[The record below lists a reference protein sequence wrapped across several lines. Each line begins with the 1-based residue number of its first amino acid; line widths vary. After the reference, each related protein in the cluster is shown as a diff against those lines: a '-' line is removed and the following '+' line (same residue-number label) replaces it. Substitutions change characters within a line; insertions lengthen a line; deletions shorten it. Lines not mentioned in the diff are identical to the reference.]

1 MRILR
6 FNENKKTKKEELDGI
21 STFDVKSLEKTK
33 DDLIGFVDY
42 EEVKDKEIK
51 KVKGDVEV
59 TTPGLKKSIKKFEDF
74 SITIGF
80 GDNQPEEEIF
90 DPSKIV
96 MGAINPNDEECC
108 TGCQCDPCECG
119 DDSGEECCPEC
130 DCNPCECS
138 GDEECCTGCNCNPCE
153 CEEET
158 GNVIPFGQ
166 FI

>member
-21 STFDVKSLEKTK
+21 STFDVKSLEPTK
-33 DDLIGFVDY
+33 DDLIGFVSDY
-42 EEVKDKEIK
+42 EEVKDKDIK
-51 KVKGDVEV
+51 KVKKEIEV

-80 GDNQPEEEIF
+80 GDDSNNV
-90 DPSKIV
+90 D
-96 MGAINPNDEECC
+96 DECC
-108 TGCQCDPCECG
+108 PQCDCNPCECG

-130 DCNPCECS
+130 DCNPCECDN
-138 GDEECCTGCNCNPCE
+138 DEECCTGCNCNPCE

>member
-21 STFDVKSLEKTK
+21 STFDVKSLEPTK
-33 DDLIGFVDY
+33 DDLIGFVSDY
-42 EEVKDKEIK
+42 EEVKDKEVK
-51 KVKGDVEV
+51 KVKKEIEV

-74 SITIGF
+74 EISISI
-80 GDNQPEEEIF
+80 DKVEPEEDVF

-96 MGAINPNDEECC
+96 MGAINPNDECC
-108 TGCQCDPCECG
+108 SECQCDPCECD
-119 DDSGEECCPEC
+119 DDSGEECCPQC
-130 DCNPCECS
+130 DCNPCECN
-138 GDEECCTGCNCNPCE
+138 DEECCTGCNCNPCE
-153 CEEET
+153 CEEES

>member
-6 FNENKKTKKEELDGI
+6 FNESKKTKKEELDGI

-33 DDLIGFVDY
+33 DDLIGFVSDY
-42 EEVKDKEIK
+42 EEVKDKDVK
-51 KVKGDVEV
+51 KVKKEVEV

-74 SITIGF
+74 SITIEMDD
-80 GDNQPEEEIF
+80 DNSAESTF
-90 DPSKIV
+90 DPSNIV
-96 MGAINPNDEECC
+96 MGDINPNDE
-108 TGCQCDPCECG
+108 GC
-119 DDSGEECCPEC
+119 DDEGCAEC

-138 GDEECCTGCNCNPCE
+138 DEECCNGCSCNPCE
-153 CEEET
+153 CEEED

>member
-42 EEVKDKEIK
+42 EEVKDKEVK

-74 SITIGF
+74 EISISI
-80 GDNQPEEEIF
+80 DKVEPEEDVF
-90 DPSKIV
+90 DPSKII
-96 MGAINPNDEECC
+96 MGAINPNDECC
-108 TGCQCDPCECG
+108 SDCQCDPCECG
-119 DDSGEECCPEC
+119 DDSGEECCPQC
-130 DCNPCECS
+130 DCNPCECDN
-138 GDEECCTGCNCNPCE
+138 DEECCTGCNCNPCE

>member
-74 SITIGF
+74 SITIEM
-80 GDNQPEEEIF
+80 GDDNSAESTFE
-90 DPSKIV
+90 PSKLFS
-96 MGAINPNDEECC
+96 INPNEEECC
-108 TGCQCDPCECG
+108 SDCQCDPCDCG
-119 DDSGEECCPEC
+119 GGECCPEC

-138 GDEECCTGCNCNPCE
+138 DGECCNGCSCNPCE
-153 CEEET
+153 CEEED

>member
-1 MRILR
+1 MKILR
-6 FNENKKTKKEELDGI
+6 FNEDKKTKKEELDGI
-21 STFDVKSLEKTK
+21 SNFDVKSLEPTK
-33 DDLIGFVDY
+33 DDLIGFVSDY
-42 EEVKDKEIK
+42 EEVKDKEVK
-51 KVKGDVEV
+51 KVKKEIEV

-80 GDNQPEEEIF
+80 GDDQPEEEIF

-96 MGAINPNDEECC
+96 MGAINPNSDECC
-108 TGCQCDPCECG
+108 SDCQCDPCECDG
-119 DDSGEECCPEC
+119 GECCPEC
-130 DCNPCECS
+130 DCNPC
-138 GDEECCTGCNCNPCE
+138 G